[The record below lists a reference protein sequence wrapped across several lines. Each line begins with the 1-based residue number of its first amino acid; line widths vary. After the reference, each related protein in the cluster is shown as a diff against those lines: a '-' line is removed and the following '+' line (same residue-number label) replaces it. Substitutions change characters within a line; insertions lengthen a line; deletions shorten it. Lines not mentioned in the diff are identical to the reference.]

1 MTLFVIG
8 IILFFGVHF
17 VPSMPLKSIMVN
29 RLGEMRFKGLF
40 SLISALGLGLIIY
53 GFSLTKFQPLF
64 DPLSWGRN
72 AAIFTM
78 PIAVILICAA
88 QMPNNLKT
96 LVRHPMLG
104 GLILWGLSHLVAN
117 GDLAS
122 TILFA
127 SFVVF
132 SIINILLVNARG
144 PGVAPTPVS
153 KLWDLG
159 TIAIGLALYILL
171 FQFHGVFAGIPLK

>member
-1 MTLFVIG
+1 MTLFVTG
-8 IILFFGVHF
+8 IIIFFGVHF
-17 VPSMPLKSIMVN
+17 IPSMPLKSVMVT
-29 RLGEMRFKGLF
+29 RLGEVRFKGLF
-40 SLISALGLGLIIY
+40 SLTSALGLGLIIY

-64 DPLSWGRN
+64 DPLSWGRS

-78 PIAVILICAA
+78 PISVILICAA

-104 GLILWGLSHLVAN
+104 GLILWGFSHLVAN

-122 TILFA
+122 TILFS
-127 SFVVF
+127 SFVLF
-132 SIINILLVNARG
+132 SIINILLVNARA
-144 PGVAPTPVS
+144 PYVAPEPVS

-159 TIAIGLALYILL
+159 VIALGLALYLLL
-171 FQFHGVFAGIPLK
+171 FQFRLLGDW